1 VTRLLYG
8 RGARYGVDNAGLLQ
22 PRHRAV
28 SASLDT
34 ALRIDRNPLIA
45 LIFQFRRKDGY
56 SMANATKP
64 QNNPTFESALAEL
77 EKIVTGME
85 AGQMPL
91 EQSLAAYKRGAEL
104 LKFCQSALQD
114 AQQQVKILEDGV
126 LKNFGSPEQ

>member
-1 VTRLLYG
+1 
-8 RGARYGVDNAGLLQ
+8 
-22 PRHRAV
+22 
-28 SASLDT
+28 
-34 ALRIDRNPLIA
+34 
-45 LIFQFRRKDGY
+45 
-56 SMANATKP
+56 MANATKP